1 MTKKEQL
8 YYLLLAF
15 KRGKYDIPTFC
26 EAYEG
31 VFYPDVPRDE
41 LTPSELAVFEALGEV
56 VARFSPYEDDLK
68 TYPGAYH
75 TAKEVETAIQK
86 ASSDLGKQS
95 RIWEVDGRV
104 EMSVREIID
113 QWDPVDL
120 LSIAPGDEYHSE
132 IEEVEELLRVT
143 RDCEVIAD
151 GIFTIF
157 LNAFGEDVFTKTKQ
171 DCIEIA
177 KRILSD

>member
-1 MTKKEQL
+1 MTKREQL
-8 YYLLLAF
+8 YYLLVAF

-26 EAYEG
+26 RAYEG

-41 LTPSELAVFEALGEV
+41 LTTSELAVLEALGEV
-56 VARFSPYEDDLK
+56 VDWFSPYEEDLK
-68 TYPGAYH
+68 AYPGFR
-75 TAKEVETAIQK
+75 TAEQVETAIQK

-113 QWDPVDL
+113 QWDPIDL

-132 IEEVEELLRVT
+132 IEEVEELLWVT
-143 RDCEVIAD
+143 RDCETIAD
-151 GIFTIF
+151 GIFTVF
-157 LNAFGEDVFTKTKQ
+157 LTAFGEDVFRKTRQ